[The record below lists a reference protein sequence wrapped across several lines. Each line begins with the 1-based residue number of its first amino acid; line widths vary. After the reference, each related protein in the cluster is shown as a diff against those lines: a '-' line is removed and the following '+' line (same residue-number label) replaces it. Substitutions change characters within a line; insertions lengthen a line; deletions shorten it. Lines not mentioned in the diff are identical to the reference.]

1 MTIVSD
7 EFDEKY
13 PAFSWVASYDLQ
25 CTLTEGGAT
34 IATVSGGTTSSTD
47 GLGVGSGNELP
58 HKDLGDA
65 IVAGS
70 SGAVS
75 SAAATLFTSGT
86 YTDGVVTRTVG
97 AVPVVRLSLTLASS
111 TTDPV
116 KIVFNSAAQRR
127 AFGYEDDASPTNT
140 IGGSPRTL
148 GGATVFDFCTTLHWN
163 GIFTASAY
171 DRRTEWNDGNRS
183 QRLRSEYEA
192 STFTTVDRGA
202 RDTWL
207 VILRDVHERYLTAR
221 HAADPLLAS
230 TAGTETEDTYST
242 LDRLVDADIAEA
254 DLYLVI
260 DSSTSYQVS
269 LDWRSDPSTETFAQP
284 GAAGRRF
291 WTLRIPAVEV

>member
-13 PAFSWVASYDLQ
+13 PMFAWSSSYDLQ

-34 IATVSGGTTSSTD
+34 IATVSGGTLALTD

-116 KIVFNSAAQRR
+116 KLVFNSAAQRR
-127 AFGYEDDASPTNT
+127 AFGYEDDAPTTNT

-163 GIFTASAY
+163 GIFTTSAY

-183 QRLRSEYEA
+183 QRLRSDYNA

-221 HAADPLLAS
+221 HAADPLLAEVAS
-230 TAGTETEDTYST
+230 TETEDTYST
-242 LDRLVDADIAEA
+242 LDQLVDADIAES

-269 LDWRSDPSTETFAQP
+269 LDWRSDPTTETFAQP

>member
-13 PAFSWVASYDLQ
+13 PAFSWADSFLLTCTVREDKVA
-25 CTLTEGGAT
+25 
-34 IATVSGGTTSSTD
+34 IATVGASSTTTD
-47 GLGVGSGNELP
+47 GLGIGGDLP
-58 HKDLGDA
+58 HQDLGDA

-70 SGAVS
+70 SGAITD
-75 SAAATLFTSGT
+75 ATATLFTSGT

-97 AVPVVRLSLTLASS
+97 AVPVVRLTLTLASS
-111 TTDPV
+111 TTDTV
-116 KIVFNSAAQRR
+116 DIQFSTQDQRR
-127 AFGYEDDASPTNT
+127 SFGYEASSGTVVVF
-140 IGGSPRTL
+140 GSPRGGGL
-148 GGATVFDFCTTLHWN
+148 GATVFDFCTTLHWN
-163 GIFTASAY
+163 GVFTTSAY

-183 QRLRSEYEA
+183 QRLRSEYDPA
-192 STFTTVDRGA
+192 TFTTVDRGA

-221 HAADPLLAS
+221 HAADPLLAEVAS
-230 TAGTETEDTYST
+230 TETEDTYST
-242 LDRLVDADIAEA
+242 LDRLVDADIAES

-269 LDWRSDPSTETFAQP
+269 LDWRSDPTTETFAQP